1 MKLLVSAGEASGE
14 YYAAALVETLLRR
27 HPDWEFFG
35 ASGDRL
41 ARAGVRPVIDSSKLA
56 VVGLAEVVTHLP
68 SIYGEFRRLVRAA
81 RDERPALAILV
92 DNQAFHARVARALHA
107 FGIPVVQVIA
117 PQAWAWREGRVA
129 AMRAHLRQLLCIFP
143 FEERWFRERGVPTT
157 FIGHPL
163 AGRIRA
169 WRFEHPAAPPQ
180 TGKGP
185 LIALLPGSRRG
196 EIARHLP
203 LLRDAVAILNKSLPD
218 ARFVIST
225 TSAIGPHFFDNQIAG
240 TSIQVVV
247 DQTWDLLS
255 TADLALAA
263 SGTVATE
270 AALFGTPL
278 VAFYRVS
285 DLSWRLGRHL
295 VRAPFFTMVNLIAGR
310 PAVPELIQAQATGPN
325 LAREAL
331 LLLEDPAARSRQKA
345 ELARVTELLTTDHDP
360 MEKAALAIEA
370 LLPKPAHA

>member
-1 MKLLVSAGEASGE
+1 MNLLVSAGEASGE
-14 YYAAALVETLLRR
+14 FYAAALVDALRRR
-27 HPDWEFFG
+27 HPEWTFFG

-68 SIYGEFRRLVRAA
+68 AIFGEYRRLIAAA
-81 RDERPALAILV
+81 RDERPDLAILV
-92 DNQAFHARVARALHA
+92 DNQAFHARVARALHDQ
-107 FGIPVVQVIA
+107 GIPVVQMIA
-117 PQAWAWREGRVA
+117 PQAWAWREGRVRP
-129 AMRAHLRQLLCIFP
+129 MRRNLSQLLCIFP
-143 FEERWFRERGVPTT
+143 FEEPWFRERGVSTT

-163 AGRIRA
+163 ARRIRA
-169 WRFEHPAAPPQ
+169 WQAAHPPTRDGQ
-180 TGKGP
+180 GP

-203 LLRDAVAILNKSLPD
+203 LLLDAVARIHKSLPG

-225 TSAIGPHFFDNQIAG
+225 TSTVGPHFFDNQIAG

-255 TADLALAA
+255 RADLALAA
-263 SGTVATE
+263 SGTVTTE
-270 AALFGTPL
+270 AALFGTPM

-285 DLSWRLGRHL
+285 ELSWKLGRRL
-295 VRAPFFTMVNLIAGR
+295 VRAPFFTMVNLIAGTST
-310 PAVPELIQAQATGPN
+310 VPELIQHQATGPN

-331 LLLEDPAARSRQKA
+331 LLLTDASAREAQQA
-345 ELARVTELLTTDHDP
+345 GLARVAQLLATEHDP
-360 MEKAALAIEA
+360 MEIAADAVEA